1 MKLIISDFFG
11 VLIDEDGPSFF
22 RQYLH
27 ENSHEVADQYFCHG
41 DSGEMTMDE
50 VIHLIAEHY
59 KVDEEFLHNY
69 MYTHPSFHRGY
80 FDKLKEM
87 KKEGVQ
93 IALLSNAP
101 SGIVEYFL
109 EKYDAASL
117 FDKIY
122 ISYQT
127 HKLKPHKEAFDMVL
141 DDFHLKPEDAL
152 FIDDNKKNVDAAA
165 SFSLH
170 VIQYKTEEQVI
181 SELNS
186 YEKK

>member
-87 KKEGVQ
+87 KKEGYH
-93 IALLSNAP
+93 LSNVVVDILLQEP
-101 SGIVEYFL
+101 
-109 EKYDAASL
+109 
-117 FDKIY
+117 
-122 ISYQT
+122 
-127 HKLKPHKEAFDMVL
+127 KLKPYREKIKESLAELLSLDISRIGLSANTGEHVGVIGKKEAIIVYATVL
-141 DDFHLKPEDAL
+141 LIKD
-152 FIDDNKKNVDAAA
+152 
-165 SFSLH
+165 
-170 VIQYKTEEQVI
+170 
-181 SELNS
+181 
-186 YEKK
+186 